1 MTRDE
6 LKFFNAVLSDLR
18 NAFEKDNK
26 AGIENALTAC
36 EEYIKS
42 YKQFEPAKDI
52 PELNFEER

>member
-6 LKFFNAVLSDLR
+6 LKFFDAVLSDLR
-18 NAFEKDNK
+18 SAFENDNK
-26 AGIENALTAC
+26 TGIENALTAC
-36 EEYIKS
+36 EEYMKS